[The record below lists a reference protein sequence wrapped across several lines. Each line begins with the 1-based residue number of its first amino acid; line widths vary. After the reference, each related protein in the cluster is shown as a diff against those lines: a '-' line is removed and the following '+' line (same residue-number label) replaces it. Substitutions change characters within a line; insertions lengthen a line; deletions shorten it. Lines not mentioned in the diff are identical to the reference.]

1 MDALK
6 CGSPPLR
13 HAPVLLL
20 LGLAAGCEPNNA
32 YVPPPPPVVTVSTPE
47 RRPVTTYLEH
57 TGTTQA
63 IETVD
68 LRARVRGFLE
78 SIHFTP
84 GAIVKQGALL
94 FVIDPKPFRAKV
106 DQAAADLES
115 KEAQLVSAESEFKR
129 SSQLYQR
136 KVISDEEM
144 IKTRANRDA
153 AKAAVEAANAA
164 LEQSKLDLGYTEIGA
179 PISGRIG
186 RNLVDVGNLV
196 GDGQATLLATIVKD
210 DPIYAYMNVSEA
222 HLLMYR
228 KMVREGKRVD
238 YRAKPIRLDLGLANE
253 EGFPHEGRLDY
264 ADPAIDPDT
273 GTITARGVFPNP
285 DGAMIPGLFA
295 RIRVPLEEDRDALL
309 VDERALGADQ
319 AGPFVLVVDEKKGNE
334 VERRPVK
341 LGAKVG
347 GMRVIEQNL
356 GPNDLVIV
364 NGLQRARPGAKVD
377 PKRQGSTSVAVA
389 SGPSAGAEEVPA
401 PPPMSKPAE
410 VVKMRVEAAR
420 PAR

>member
-1 MDALK
+1 LDALK

-47 RRPVTTYLEH
+47 RRPVTTYMEH

-68 LRARVRGFLE
+68 LRARVKGFLE

-84 GAIVKQGALL
+84 GESVKQGALL
-94 FVIDPKPFRAKV
+94 FVIDPKPFQAKV
-106 DQAAADLES
+106 DQAAADLTS

-129 SSQLYQR
+129 STQLYQR

-153 AKAAVEAANAA
+153 AKAAVEAAKAT
-164 LEQSKLDLGYTEIGA
+164 LEQANLDLGYTRVTA

-264 ADPAIDPDT
+264 ADPAIDPNT

-285 DGAMIPGLFA
+285 DGAMIPGLFV
-295 RIRVPLEEDRDALL
+295 RIRVPLEEHKDALL

-319 AGPFVLVVDEKKGNE
+319 TGSYVLVVNEKKGNE
-334 VERRPVK
+334 VERRSIKV
-341 LGAKVG
+341 GAKDG
-347 GMRVIEQNL
+347 DMRVIE
-356 GPNDLVIV
+356 GDVGSNDLVII
-364 NGLQRARPGAKVD
+364 NGLQRARPGAKVN
-377 PKRQGSTSVAVA
+377 PKRQESTSVAVA
-389 SGPSAGAEEVPA
+389 SGPSAGAKEVPA
-401 PPPMSKPAE
+401 PSPTPKPIE
-410 VVKMRVEAAR
+410 VVKTKGESAP
-420 PAR
+420 PAK